1 MTLTHV
7 YDKITA
13 TVHHREGAY
22 MNEKIQRLKRIIE
35 SSQRIC
41 VFTGAGISCP
51 SGIPDFRSESGL
63 YKTQNRFGY
72 PPEQILS
79 HTFFKNHTGLF
90 FDFYRSSMVFP
101 KAKPNKAHAYF
112 AKLEA
117 NGKNVTVI
125 TQNIDSLHTK
135 AGSKNVI
142 ELHGSVMRN
151 YCESCKKAFSLEY
164 ILKTDGIPLCPCGGT
179 VKPDVVLY
187 EEPLDE
193 KSIFGAVNAIERA
206 DALIVIGT
214 SLSVY
219 PAASYIRYFEGEN
232 LVLINKS
239 ETQYDSL
246 ASLCIYDDVVKV
258 VEELEKN
265 DK

>member
-1 MTLTHV
+1 MSV
-7 YDKITA
+7 PCDKIFN
-13 TVHHREGAY
+13 VIFHGLGGLHMDER
-22 MNEKIQRLKRIIE
+22 IQNLKSIIE
-35 SSQRIC
+35 NSQRIC

-51 SGIPDFRSESGL
+51 SGIPDFRSENGI
-63 YKTQNRFGY
+63 YKTQSEFGY

-79 HTFFKNHTGLF
+79 HTFFKKRTGLF

-101 KAKPNKAHAYF
+101 KAEPNEAHKYF
-112 AKLEA
+112 AKLEK
-117 NGKNVTVI
+117 NGKDVTVV

-135 AGSKNVI
+135 AGSKNVV

-151 YCESCKKAFSLEY
+151 YCENCGKFYPLEY
-164 ILKTDGIPLCPCGGT
+164 VLKADGIPLCSCGGT

-193 KSIFGAVNAIERA
+193 RSIFRAVNAIENA

-219 PAASYIRYFEGEN
+219 PAASYIRYFEKN
-232 LVLINKS
+232 DLVLINKS

-258 VEELEKN
+258 VKELEK
-265 DK
+265 